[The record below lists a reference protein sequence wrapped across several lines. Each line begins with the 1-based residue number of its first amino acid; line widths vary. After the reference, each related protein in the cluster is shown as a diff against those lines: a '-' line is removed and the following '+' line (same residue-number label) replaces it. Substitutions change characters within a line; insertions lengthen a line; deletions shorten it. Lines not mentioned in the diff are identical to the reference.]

1 MKKVVTYV
9 FSESL
14 FVKVRLALDF
24 ASVVRGTLWILVDFE
39 GSLSAL
45 WHVSAQESSGVLL
58 ELRAL

>member
-14 FVKVRLALDF
+14 LIEVILALNF